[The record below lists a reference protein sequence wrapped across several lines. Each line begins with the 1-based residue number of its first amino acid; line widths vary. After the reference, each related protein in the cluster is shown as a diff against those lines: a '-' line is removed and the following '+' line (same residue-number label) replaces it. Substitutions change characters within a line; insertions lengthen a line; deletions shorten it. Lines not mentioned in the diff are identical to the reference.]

1 MDQPA
6 KPQERMLEDA
16 LSRALRDN
24 LAPIRR
30 TSDEL
35 QQACADLIAA
45 CSSSRPSNALPAML
59 RAQTAAASLAS
70 SLAVLSNFITTA
82 LQPRER
88 SFAEVT
94 LMRSLEAAQP
104 AARPETPPSPS
115 LPTPMDS
122 TPSIF
127 PPQRT
132 LRVGPLAPSLTMPEP
147 PARVETTIP
156 VAPEPPLRFEPA
168 VSAVLTPEPPLEARV
183 SEPVAADF
191 VVPEIPNDDR
201 VTEITADEWEAAALA
216 VGDVS
221 TGISDEMLGAVADE
235 TATFDVTRLPPEE
248 QELHRRANRVAKV
261 AMQDIQLLKPDEVR
275 QGRERRDL
283 CARLRNELDRAR
295 KEYDRRFRTI
305 LDHPVDYFHHWM
317 VQILANGDAEALG
330 EYPYPTP
337 VLRR

>member
-1 MDQPA
+1 
-6 KPQERMLEDA
+6 MLEDA

-30 TSDEL
+30 TSEEL

-94 LMRSLEAAQP
+94 LMRSLEGAEP
-104 AARPETPPSPS
+104 AVRPEAPPSPP
-115 LPTPMDS
+115 LPTPMASPALRDATRPMRVEPP
-122 TPSIF
+122 TPAF
-127 PPQRT
+127 
-132 LRVGPLAPSLTMPEP
+132 TMPEP
-147 PARVETTIP
+147 RSRVEATIP
-156 VAPEPPLRFEPA
+156 VAPPQPPLRFEPPAPA
-168 VSAVLTPEPPLEARV
+168 VSTPEPLLEARV
-183 SEPVAADF
+183 SQPASPDF
-191 VVPEIPNDDR
+191 VVPEISSDDR
-201 VTEITADEWEAAALA
+201 VTEITADEWEAATLA
-216 VGDVS
+216 VTDVS
-221 TGISDEMLGAVADE
+221 SRISDEVLGAGADE
-235 TATFDVTRLPPEE
+235 TATFDVTRLAPEE

-295 KEYDRRFRTI
+295 KEYDRRFQTI

-317 VQILANGDAEALG
+317 VQILANGDAQALG

>member
-1 MDQPA
+1 MDQPS
-6 KPQERMLEDA
+6 KSQGRTLEDA

-24 LAPIRR
+24 LAPIQR

-45 CSSSRPSNALPAML
+45 CSSSRPTNALPAML

-88 SFAEVT
+88 SLADIT
-94 LMRSLEAAQP
+94 LLRSLETPEP
-104 AARPETPPSPS
+104 ATEPETPRPP
-115 LPTPMDS
+115 LPTPMAS
-122 TPSIF
+122 TPAFSPLQRPVRVE
-127 PPQRT
+127 PP
-132 LRVGPLAPSLTMPEP
+132 VPAFAAPEP
-147 PARVETTIP
+147 PAGAEAATAFAPEWLSRTEQAPPAVSI
-156 VAPEPPLRFEPA
+156 PEPPSPIQTSEPA
-168 VSAVLTPEPPLEARV
+168 GVEFAAPE
-183 SEPVAADF
+183 
-191 VVPEIPNDDR
+191 VPAEER
-201 VTEITADEWEAAALA
+201 LAEITADQWEAAALA
-216 VGDVS
+216 ASGIS
-221 TGISDEMLGAVADE
+221 TGISDEVLGTEAEDL
-235 TATFDVTRLPPEE
+235 ATFDVTRLSPEE

-275 QGRERRDL
+275 HGREQRDL

-317 VQILANGDAEALG
+317 VQILANGDPQALG

>member
-1 MDQPA
+1 MEQPFKA
-6 KPQERMLEDA
+6 QGRALDDA

-30 TSDEL
+30 TADEL
-35 QQACADLIAA
+35 QQACADLISA

-88 SFAEVT
+88 SVAEVT
-94 LMRSLEAAQP
+94 LLRELAEAATQP
-104 AARPETPPSPS
+104 ESPRSPLPMPMAAAPAVFSAPPV
-115 LPTPMDS
+115 
-122 TPSIF
+122 
-127 PPQRT
+127 Q
-132 LRVGPLAPSLTMPEP
+132 VEP
-147 PARVETTIP
+147 PAPAFPTPERPRVEAWLP
-156 VAPEPPLRFEPA
+156 EALADVELRAQPGASAASFLEPPTEL
-168 VSAVLTPEPPLEARV
+168 RV
-183 SEPVAADF
+183 SEPIGPEAPVTRTAEDEGVA
-191 VVPEIPNDDR
+191 
-201 VTEITADEWEAAALA
+201 EITAAEWEAAALA
-216 VGDVS
+216 
-221 TGISDEMLGAVADE
+221 TAGISADLSEEIAVPGTEEA
-235 TATFDVTRLPPEE
+235 ATFDVTRLPPEE

-275 QGRERRDL
+275 QGRERKDL
-283 CARLRNELDRAR
+283 CTRLRNELDRAR
-295 KEYDRRFRTI
+295 KEYDRRFRSI

-317 VQILANGDAEALG
+317 VQILANGDPEALG